1 MLAIAVFPPKE
12 ECLFAKTRHRIL
24 LLPKHTAIY
33 SSGRHGHRALPVT
46 DGEAIIST
54 MEEFQ
59 EAEILWPGSNGHGDS
74 SKGNAAAAADG
85 AELMIMPSVQHRP
98 KAAEPRSAAKP
109 VEISRR
115 KRRCRP
121 WPSSEHADFDQE
133 TDASDDVD
141 EEGRTDE
148 AKGATSGLLIVPPHV
163 LVARRRL
170 AGGGRTAAYSM
181 CAGKGRTLKGRDLRD
196 VRNLVLKM
204 TGFIEK

>member
-1 MLAIAVFPPKE
+1 
-12 ECLFAKTRHRIL
+12 
-24 LLPKHTAIY
+24 
-33 SSGRHGHRALPVT
+33 
-46 DGEAIIST
+46 

-59 EAEILWPGSNGHGDS
+59 EAEILWPGSNCHGDS
-74 SKGNAAAAADG
+74 KGSDATGGDDGGDG
-85 AELMIMPSVQHRP
+85 AALMLIPSVHRP
-98 KAAEPRSAAKP
+98 KAVAPRSAAP

-121 WPSSEHADFDQE
+121 WPSSEHDTLEQE
-133 TDASDDVD
+133 TDASDDD
-141 EEGRTDE
+141 GEEGRTDE

-170 AGGGRTAAYSM
+170 GGGRTAAYSM